1 MIESP
6 PEATL
11 EFAVLY
17 ELALA
22 VGRTLDPEAC
32 ARTFVERVM
41 DRVPAA
47 FAAVWLLPGADEG
60 ETSATLYHALP
71 NARAAC
77 RTLAADHPQFGVS
90 GGRPLRLT
98 SDHPDFAGLVAE
110 TDAAAGVI
118 VLFPLGRTGVLKLY
132 SPEPARLSVR
142 LVAQLAPVVEK
153 FAVAFEG
160 ALAHGRLERTARDL
174 RAILEAVPD
183 PVFKL
188 DARGR
193 FVWWNHAARR
203 TIGCAEAAVAGQDAA
218 ALVAPET
225 RGAAN
230 DALSQAL
237 VFGSAEVDCTLLTA
251 DGPRAHH
258 IRGLRVEER
267 DGGHSIVAAARD
279 ITEREAT
286 LNALRA
292 NEARLALALEGARDG
307 LWDWNLDT
315 DEVYFS
321 AGWLEMLGY
330 APGELPPRLT
340 SWTDSCHPED
350 VGRVISHARDV
361 AEGRETAFETEF
373 RLRHRSGRWVNVLS
387 RGTLVRSADGAPVRP
402 RRMIGTHVD
411 VTSRRAYEDR
421 IEHSL
426 SLLQATLESTGD
438 AILVTDTGGRVLACN
453 AKLGEIWG
461 MPAVFEGSDAEEV
474 MLEISARTIGGEEFR
489 ARVSRL
495 AASPEAEDFA
505 LLHLPPDRHVE
516 CHSRPHRTLGRV
528 TGRVWRFA
536 EVTAREEAA
545 ARLREERDLFLAGAV
560 VVFKWEHA
568 PTWAVLYVS
577 GNVESVLGHRG
588 EDFTSGA
595 RLYLDLVHPD
605 DRERVRQEV
614 LTAAAGRAPTFEHT
628 PYRIR
633 RGDGRYIWVTGFTMV
648 LRGADGTPRQYFGYI
663 IDVTERVV
671 AQQALGR
678 ERGFLRLLLDAIPD
692 LIFFKD
698 RNGVYRGCNRAFE
711 RYVGR
716 PEEAVVGCTDLDFFD
731 PETAAAYR
739 FHDRRMLD
747 IGGPRRNEEWITYPD
762 GRRAVIETLKTP
774 YLGADGEVDG
784 LIGISRDITER
795 HQAEEARNLLE
806 AELRQSQKMEAIGQ
820 LTGGI
825 AHDFNNMLSVI
836 LGYAAIGIEESTLE
850 ESGAVRLYFDEIR
863 RSGER
868 ARDLVAKMLA
878 FSRKRLVAARVP
890 VDPLKGVPEVM
901 RMLRP
906 TLPASLTVR
915 QVLDA
920 RARPFLGDAVEL
932 HQILTNLVINARDA
946 TNEHGIIE
954 VRVAPEPNA
963 IGHCATCS
971 AAIFGPYTR
980 IEVVDD
986 GEGIA
991 PEHIARI
998 FDPFF
1003 TTKEVGKGTG
1013 MGLSVVHGI
1022 VHDSGGHI
1030 QVAST
1035 PGRGSVFTVLLPAIV
1050 PIATAEPPSGAYP
1063 AMPIGQPRRR
1073 IMLVDDEPAITQLV
1087 SRMLRNHGY
1096 EVDTFS
1102 DGQAALEAFQADPA
1116 RFDAILTDQ
1125 TMPELTGRELL
1136 TQVLA
1141 LRPELPTILTS
1152 GFSDAIGGESA
1163 EAMGIRCFL
1172 QKPATLKEILA
1183 AVHGL
1188 FEPR

>member
-1 MIESP
+1 MNEP
-6 PEATL
+6 PSEATL

-32 ARTFVERVM
+32 ARTFVDRLM

-47 FAAVWLLPGADEG
+47 YAAVWLLPRADEG
-60 ETSATLYHALP
+60 ETSATLFHALP
-71 NARAAC
+71 MARAA
-77 RTLAADHPQFGVS
+77 RRRLDANHPQFAVV
-90 GGRPLRLT
+90 GGRALRLT
-98 SDHPDFAGLVAE
+98 SDHPDFGALVEE
-110 TDAAAGVI
+110 TDAEAGV
-118 VLFPLGRTGVLKLY
+118 VALFPLGATGVFKLY
-132 SPEPARLSVR
+132 SPESARLSVR

-193 FVWWNHAARR
+193 FVWWNHAAGRS
-203 TIGCAEAAVAGQDAA
+203 TGCADAELVGQDATT
-218 ALVAPET
+218 LVTPET
-225 RGAAN
+225 RAAAGE
-230 DALSQAL
+230 ALSRAL
-237 VFGSAEVDCTLLTA
+237 VFGSAEVDCGIVTGG
-251 DGPRAHH
+251 GPRAHH
-258 IRGLRVEER
+258 IRGLRVDER

-286 LNALRA
+286 LAALRA

-307 LWDWNLDT
+307 LWDWNLET

-321 AGWLEMLGY
+321 PGWLEMLGY
-330 APGELPPRLT
+330 AAGELPPRLST
-340 SWTDSCHPED
+340 WTDSCHPD
-350 VGRVISHARDV
+350 DLGRVLSHSRDV
-361 AEGRETAFETEF
+361 ALGRETAFEVEF
-373 RLRHRSGRWVNVLS
+373 RLRHRSGRWVDVLS
-387 RGTLVRSADGAPVRP
+387 RGTLVRATDGTPVQP

-411 VTSRRAYEDR
+411 VTARRAYEDR

-438 AILVTDTGGRVLACN
+438 GILVTDTAGRVLASN
-453 AKLGEIWG
+453 TKLGEIWG

-474 MLEISARTIGGEEFR
+474 MLAISARTIDGEAFR
-489 ARVSRL
+489 ARVARL
-495 AASPEAEDFA
+495 AAASEVEDFA

-536 EVTAREEAA
+536 DVTAREEAA
-545 ARLREERDLFLAGAV
+545 ARLREERDLFLSGGV
-560 VVFKWEHA
+560 VVFKWEHGA
-568 PTWAVLYVS
+568 NWRMLYVS

-595 RLYLDLVHPD
+595 QFYPDLVHPD
-605 DRERVRQEV
+605 DRERMRQEF
-614 LTAAAGRAPTFEHT
+614 LTAGAGHAQTFEHT
-628 PYRIR
+628 PYRVR
-633 RGDGRYIWVTGFTMV
+633 RADGRYICVSGLTTI
-648 LRGADGTPRQYFGYI
+648 LRADDGSPRQYFGYI

-671 AQQALGR
+671 AQQQLAH

-698 RNGVYRGCNRAFE
+698 RHGVYRGCNRAFE
-711 RYVGR
+711 RYAGR
-716 PEEAVVGCTDLDFFD
+716 SEDTIIGQTDLDFFD
-731 PETAAAYR
+731 PETAASYR

-747 IGGPRRNEEWITYPD
+747 VGGPRRNEEWITYPD

-774 YLGADGEVDG
+774 YHNADGEVQG

-795 HQAEEARNLLE
+795 HLAEEARNLLE

-836 LGYAAIGIEESTLE
+836 LGYAAIGIEESTIE
-850 ESGAVRLYFDEIR
+850 DAGALRLYFDEIR

-915 QVLDA
+915 QELDA

-946 TNEHGIIE
+946 AKEHGRIE

-963 IGHCATCS
+963 SGHCVTCS
-971 AAIFGPYTR
+971 AALSGSYTL

-991 PEHIARI
+991 PEHLPRI

-1003 TTKEVGKGTG
+1003 TTKDVGKGTG

-1022 VHDSGGHI
+1022 VHDSGGHLR
-1030 QVAST
+1030 VTTT
-1035 PGRGSVFTVLLPAIV
+1035 PGAGSVFSILLPAIADPAVV
-1050 PIATAEPPSGAYP
+1050 PAPAVTAPTPPSALP
-1063 AMPIGQPRRR
+1063 KRR

-1087 SRMLRNHGY
+1087 SRMLGNHGY
-1096 EVDTFS
+1096 LVDTFAN
-1102 DGQAALEAFQADPA
+1102 GRAALEAFTAEPDH
-1116 RFDAILTDQ
+1116 FDAILTDQ

-1136 TQVLA
+1136 SRVLA
-1141 LRPELPTILTS
+1141 LRPGLATILTS
-1152 GFSDAIGGESA
+1152 GFSDAIGSESA
-1163 EAMGIRCFL
+1163 QAMGIRSFL
-1172 QKPATLKEILA
+1172 QKPATLAEILA
-1183 AVHGL
+1183 AVHAL